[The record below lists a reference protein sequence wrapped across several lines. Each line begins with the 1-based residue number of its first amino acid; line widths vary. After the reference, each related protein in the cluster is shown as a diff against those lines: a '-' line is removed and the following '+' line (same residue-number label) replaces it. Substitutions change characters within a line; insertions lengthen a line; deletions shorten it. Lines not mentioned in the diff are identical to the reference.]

1 MKYEGEGSVNSN
13 GGREAGSAR
22 RDFYTVIALLVM
34 VFLVGGVMFAVPA
47 WSQDKSGESEKDGK
61 ASKEEKRTQKS
72 ETRTQKSTTQSAD
85 SPTAKLAGKNPSA
98 REALQAVDQ
107 VEASQDLDGEDDV
120 FVDGDEFIE
129 LIEIDVNNCDI
140 DPGDSITFEV
150 SGDPEGWDLA
160 TVIDGVNANIDVSD
174 DGDLITVEDIDDPG
188 EPIEFFLEDE
198 DDDEFGTEPLDVEDE
213 LVVDTSTIDC
223 GNNNNNN
230 NNNRNNR
237 NNRDFFRDRPFFDQ
251 YRDQYNDD
259 LEEAEADLEEA
270 EGELSTLESELD
282 DDGEDTS
289 GVSANADENG
299 ASAETPGAS
308 ASAGGDPDAQGPVTG
323 PQGDVVDEVPTSGPL
338 PETGGTSL
346 ANSILILGMVLLGT
360 GLLTIRL
367 ATIFLRGRRT

>member
-13 GGREAGSAR
+13 GGREAGSAK
-22 RDFYTVIALLVM
+22 RDFYMVVALLVM
-34 VFLVGGVMFAVPA
+34 VFIVGGAMFAVPA
-47 WSQDKSGESEKDGK
+47 WSQDKSGDSGKDGK

-72 ETRTQKSTTQSAD
+72 ETRTQKSTTQSPD

-107 VEASQDLDGEDDV
+107 VEASQDLDGESV
-120 FVDGDEFIE
+120 DEFGNPID
-129 LIEIDVNNCDI
+129 LIEIDVNNCDV
-140 DPGDSITFEV
+140 DSGDSITFEV
-150 SGDPEGWDLA
+150 VDGPDDGDFV
-160 TVIDGVNANIDVSD
+160 TVINGVNADIDISD
-174 DGDLITVEDIDDPG
+174 DEDLITVEDIDDPT
-188 EPIEFFLEDE
+188 EPIQFF
-198 DDDEFGTEPLDVEDE
+198 VEDNGNFTTSTLSGDNE
-213 LVVDTSTIDC
+213 LEVDTSTIDC

-230 NNNRNNR
+230 NNNNRNNR
-237 NNRDFFRDRPFFDQ
+237 NNRNDFFRDDFF
-251 YRDQYNDD
+251 RDQYNDQYDD
-259 LEEAEADLEEA
+259 LADAEQYLEDA
-270 EGELSTLESELD
+270 EITSDNEFNSN
-282 DDGEDTS
+282 EDTS

-308 ASAGGDPDAQGPVTG
+308 ASAGGDPDAQGPVIG

-346 ANSILILGMVLLGT
+346 ANSIIILGMVLLGT